1 VVIPAGVHFWS
12 LSGGGDRSL
21 GLSCTEDGLFLGR
34 TPLIERREKGWVV
47 RPRADLERLLGRAFG
62 NGISLDRLMP
72 GFRVVASALDEKNL
86 CLAQIAAVQLR
97 VPDLPDLLAR
107 RGMETEDVLIKR
119 AQEGDRLARGG
130 WDPAEHPRAGVPP
143 NPGWFAP
150 LDGAGA
156 GPPTQV
162 AQGEE
167 DERAPEELLDPTAPL
182 RQAQWDAAIATLRE
196 IDPGNR
202 QLTYVTMPGW
212 VPSEADLDT
221 LNTAITAAEIRRM
234 MDKLMPGGVPIGRS
248 GNSARVREFP
258 GGAEAAKNLFDYLR
272 VGGSVRRSDANISVF
287 KLPSDAGFITL
298 RAQSRSL
305 GPAVE
310 INVPGIPFKR
320 IHFY

>member
-1 VVIPAGVHFWS
+1 
-12 LSGGGDRSL
+12 
-21 GLSCTEDGLFLGR
+21 
-34 TPLIERREKGWVV
+34 
-47 RPRADLERLLGRAFG
+47 
-62 NGISLDRLMP
+62 MP
-72 GFRVVASALDEKNL
+72 GFRVVASALDEQNL
-86 CLAQIAAVQLR
+86 CLAQIAAVRLR

-119 AQEGDRLARGG
+119 APEGDRLARCG

-167 DERAPEELLDPTAPL
+167 DERAPEELLDPTAPP

-305 GPAVE
+305 GPAVD